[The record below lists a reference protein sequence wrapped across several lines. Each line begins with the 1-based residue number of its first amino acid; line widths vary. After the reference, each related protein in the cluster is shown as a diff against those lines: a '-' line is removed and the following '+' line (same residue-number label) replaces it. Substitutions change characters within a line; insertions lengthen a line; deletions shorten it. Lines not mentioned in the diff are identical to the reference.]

1 MKEVME
7 GRKPIE
13 DLDAGIRSAIRID
26 IYRAA
31 CAVLEHEDKTSRK
44 TALARI
50 PARIRPHIEAEARRI
65 WEMRKSDKT

>member
-13 DLDAGIRSAIRID
+13 DLDAGIRSAIRIE
-26 IYRAA
+26 IYQAA

-50 PARIRPHIEAEARRI
+50 PARIRPHIETEARRI
-65 WEMRKSDKT
+65 WEMRKNDKT

>member
-1 MKEVME
+1 MM
-7 GRKPIE
+7 GNKPIE
-13 DLDAGIRSAIRID
+13 DLNAGIRSAIRIE

-50 PARIRPHIEAEARRI
+50 PARIRPHIETEARRI
-65 WEMRKSDKT
+65 WEMRKNDES